1 LHPNIEIDDNQ
12 QELTPKEPNQLE
24 INNNDNNNNN
34 NTNNSDVDEYIK
46 SLYEDDNELDEEGR
60 FLPQEDFE
68 DEEEEEEEEER
79 RRRRKLFFRR

>member
-46 SLYEDDNELDEEGR
+46 SL
-60 FLPQEDFE
+60 FE
-68 DEEEEEEEEER
+68 DQI
-79 RRRRKLFFRR
+79 FY